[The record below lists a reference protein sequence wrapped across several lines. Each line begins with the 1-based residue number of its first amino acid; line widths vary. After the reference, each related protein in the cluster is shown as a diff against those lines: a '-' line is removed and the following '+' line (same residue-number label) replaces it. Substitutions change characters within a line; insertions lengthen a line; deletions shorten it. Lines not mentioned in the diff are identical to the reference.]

1 MERHVLI
8 VEDDPTI
15 RDLLEETLRLES
27 FDVTTATS
35 VEEGLVAIE
44 AGAYTVAIIDL
55 KLPDGTGMKLVQR
68 AREHGPGALIVV
80 MTGYNEEILRRRAD
94 ALGADVFIAKPF
106 SPLDLLQA
114 IEERQRAQA

>member
-27 FDVTTATS
+27 FVVTTATS

-55 KLPDGTGMKLVQR
+55 KLPDGTGMKLVQH
-68 AREHGPGALIVV
+68 AREHAPGALIVV

-94 ALGADVFIAKPF
+94 ALGADIFIAKPF